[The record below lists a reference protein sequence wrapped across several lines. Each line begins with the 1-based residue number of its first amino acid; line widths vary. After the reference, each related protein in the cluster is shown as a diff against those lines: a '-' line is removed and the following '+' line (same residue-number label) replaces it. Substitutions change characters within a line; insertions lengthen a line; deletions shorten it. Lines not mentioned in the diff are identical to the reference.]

1 MLKTLQIIVI
11 LQGIFLLF
19 TLFHKKKQLIP
30 VNFWLLFFTIVSV
43 LLYAVGDDNFNL
55 IAPGYSWYVFYDPLL
70 ITAFFF
76 LFYYRI
82 HNKLKFDKKDLIY
95 TIPYFIFV
103 IGQPILDA
111 FETSE
116 SEINSVPLIALVSS
130 ILIGYLLYIIIKVI
144 QLKKDLWV
152 LCFILPYTIIYSID
166 RCLFFITGDHD
177 SLPFLETYGTIG
189 LSAFLFYVMLFKLI
203 IAPDSII
210 AKPEL
215 TKYKTSTLKDTNIE
229 KYITELT
236 RLMEVEKLFKND
248 TLTVNSTANIIGI
261 PRQHLSEILNIH
273 MKISFQDYINQ
284 YRVNEFIKLLQHP
297 NYKKYTLLG
306 IANEVG
312 FKSKSSFNTTFKKIT
327 GLTPS
332 AYKKQ
337 LQENN

>member
-30 VNFWLLFFTIVSV
+30 VNFWLLFSCIISV
-43 LLYAVGDDNFNL
+43 LLYALGDDNFNL
-55 IAPGYSWYVFYDPLL
+55 FVPNARWHFFYDPLL
-70 ITAFFF
+70 ITAFFL
-76 LFYYRI
+76 LFYYRQQ
-82 HNKLKFDKKDLIY
+82 NKTRFNKKDLLF
-95 TIPYFIFV
+95 TIPYFTFAIT
-103 IGQPILDA
+103 QPISDS
-111 FETSE
+111 FEGTNY
-116 SEINSVPLIALVSS
+116 EIYSIVLNSIINLVLIS
-130 ILIGYLLYIIIKVI
+130 YLTYIILKII
-144 QLKKDLWV
+144 QHKKDIWL
-152 LCFILPYTIIYSID
+152 LCFILPYSLIYLLD
-166 RCLFFITGDHD
+166 RILFFITGNYDAI
-177 SLPFLETYGTIG
+177 PFLETYGTIG
-189 LSAFLFYVMLFKLI
+189 LSAFLFYVLLFKLI
-203 IAPDSII
+203 ISPDSII
-210 AKPEL
+210 VKPEL

-236 RLMEVEKLFKND
+236 RLMEIEKLFKND
-248 TLTVNSTANIIGI
+248 ALTVNSTASIIGI